1 MKRLEYFSNLFI
13 YLNKGVD
20 KMKINN
26 IYNEHCFLTMKKMIE
41 NNIIVDGIIT
51 SPFYNTSRK
60 TNSLRARK
68 ENEAR
73 YDVHLDDMTDEE
85 YIKFTLKLFSGF
97 DKILKE
103 NGCVLYNISYSS
115 ENTHLMW
122 LVIADII
129 RNTNF
134 IVVDDIIWKKK
145 SALPNN
151 TSSNKLTRIVEHIFV
166 FCRKNEFKTFD
177 CNKKITSS
185 NSKGQNYYEN
195 IFNFIEAKNNDGSNK
210 LNKATYST
218 ELVTKLLN
226 IYFKSGDLI
235 YDPFMGTGTT
245 ANACILYNYN
255 YIGSEI
261 SKAQCEYAEKRIKE
275 TLNNKEIE

>member
-1 MKRLEYFSNLFI
+1 
-13 YLNKGVD
+13 
-20 KMKINN
+20 MKINN
-26 IYNEHCFLTMKKMIE
+26 IYNEHCFLTIKKMIE

-103 NGCVLYNISYSS
+103 NGCILYNISYSS

-218 ELVTKLLN
+218 ELITKLLN
-226 IYFKSGDLI
+226 IYFKGGDLI

-245 ANACILYNYN
+245 ANACILYNCN

-261 SKAQCEYAEKRIKE
+261 SKAQCEYADKRIKE